1 MNKLIIGLLIIAAG
15 AGAYF
20 LLKNKKN
27 TTETVSINKEFIIG
41 KWKTEKDHAVKDS
54 LQPNY
59 QYEFKNDR
67 IALRSIS
74 DTTKADTLKYEWG
87 KTSQLVLK
95 GNTADSTIKTYIVE
109 KLTKDSLQFM
119 SEDSIVT
126 LLTRLK

>member
-1 MNKLIIGLLIIAAG
+1 MNKLFIGLFIIAAG

-20 LLKNKKN
+20 LLKNKQN

-41 KWKTEKDHAVKDS
+41 KWKTEKDQAAKDS

-59 QYEFKNDR
+59 QYEFKNDS

-87 KTSQLVLK
+87 KKSQLVLK
-95 GNTADSTIKTYIVE
+95 GNAADSTIKTYIVE

-119 SEDSIVT
+119 GEDSIVT
-126 LLTRLK
+126 LLTRIK

>member
-1 MNKLIIGLLIIAAG
+1 MKKLIIGLLIIAAG

-27 TTETVSINKEFIIG
+27 TTETVPINKEFIIG
-41 KWKTEKDHAVKDS
+41 KWKTEKEQALKDS

-59 QYEFKNDR
+59 HYEFKNDS

-74 DTTKADTLKYEWG
+74 DTAKADTLKYEWR

-95 GNTADSTIKTYIVE
+95 ANAVDSTVMTYIVE

-119 SEDSIVT
+119 SEDSVVT
-126 LLTRLK
+126 LLTRIK